1 MTARMVPAKGVCATM
16 PRMWPAPRYEFDRR
30 RAFITSLT
38 LLLAIVGAANTQ
50 PAGPFDLVLAGAR
63 VMDPASGTDAVRDV
77 GIRDGLI
84 AAISQA
90 PLAGTTVVDVHG
102 LVVAPGFIDPHAH
115 AQSLEGNKFQARD
128 GVTTALELESGAL
141 PISDWYRMR
150 EGQALLN
157 YGATAGHISS
167 RIAVMHKLERWSEI
181 SAMRQ
186 RTTEPRPDWTFRKAT
201 TPEIDEMIAN
211 LERGL
216 AAGALGVGMGPAYT
230 PGASREELLRVFELA
245 ARRKALAF
253 IHMRSAGEVEPGGS
267 IDALQEV
274 LANAAATGAS
284 VHIVHITSMGLRQT
298 RRLLTMIDGARA
310 RGLDITTE
318 LYPYT
323 AASTYLQSALFEPGW
338 QERFAIGFGDVQW
351 SATGERLTADS
362 FKRYR
367 EQGGFVVIH
376 MIPEDALHA
385 AMTHPAVMIGSDGVP
400 LTNGGGHPRGVGTY
414 ARVLGRY
421 VREEKLLDLMTALRK
436 ISLMPAQR
444 LEPFVPA
451 MRRKGRI
458 AVGADADITVFDPA
472 RVIDRAT
479 YEKPAQYSE
488 GIRHV
493 IVNGTFVVRD
503 EELVPNVT
511 PGRPIR
517 STDR

>member
-1 MTARMVPAKGVCATM
+1 M
-16 PRMWPAPRYEFDRR
+16 
-30 RAFITSLT
+30 SLT
-38 LLLAIVGAANTQ
+38 TFPRHGVFVVAAIVALTIGLSSAPPSAQT
-50 PAGPFDLVLAGAR
+50 FDIVLAGGR
-63 VMDPASGTDAVRDV
+63 VIDPASGLDAVRHV
-77 GIRDGLI
+77 GLRGGTV
-84 AAISQA
+84 AAISTT
-90 PLAGTTVVDVHG
+90 PLTGTTVVDVSG
-102 LVVAPGFIDPHAH
+102 LVVAPGFVDPHAH
-115 AQSLEGNKFQARD
+115 AQSLEGNRFQARD

-141 PISDWYRMR
+141 PTNDWYRSR

-167 RIAVMHKLERWSEI
+167 RIAVMHQLDRWSQI

-201 TPEIDEMIAN
+201 NPEIDQMIAH
-211 LERGL
+211 LQRGL
-216 AAGALGVGMGPAYT
+216 ASGALGIGMGPAYT

-245 ARRKALAF
+245 ARHKALAF

-274 LANAAATGAS
+274 LANVSATGAS

-298 RRLLTMIDGARA
+298 RRLLSMIDGARS
-310 RGLDITTE
+310 RGLDVTTE

-338 QERFAIGFGDVQW
+338 QERFAIGVGDVQW
-351 SATGERLTADS
+351 SATGERLTEES

-367 EQGGFVVIH
+367 AQGGLVVIH
-376 MIPEDALHA
+376 MIPDDALRA
-385 AMTHPAVMIGSDGVP
+385 AITHPNVMIGSDGVP
-400 LTNGGGHPRGVGTY
+400 LSNGGGHPRGIGTY

-421 VREEKLLDLMTALRK
+421 VREEKLIDLMTAVRK

-451 MRRKGRI
+451 MRRKGRL
-458 AVGADADITVFDPA
+458 AVGADADVTVFDAA

-479 YEKPAQYSE
+479 YENPAQYSE

-493 IVNGTFVVRD
+493 IVGGTFVVRD
-503 EELVPNVT
+503 DQLVPGVA
-511 PGRPIR
+511 PGRAIR
-517 STDR
+517 RTDP

>member
-1 MTARMVPAKGVCATM
+1 MRTSGRFIVFVAATAASASLAAT
-16 PRMWPAPRYEFDRR
+16 
-30 RAFITSLT
+30 
-38 LLLAIVGAANTQ
+38 AARQ
-50 PAGPFDLVLAGAR
+50 PSVTFDLVLAGGR
-63 VMDPASGTDAVRDV
+63 VMDPATGLDAVRH
-77 GIRDGLI
+77 IGLRGSEI
-84 AAISQA
+84 AAVSPT
-90 PLAGTTVVDVHG
+90 PLAGKVSLDVGG

-115 AQSLEGNKFQARD
+115 AQTLEGNRFQARD

-141 PISDWYRMR
+141 PIDDWYQSR

-157 YGATAGHISS
+157 YGATVGHISS
-167 RIAVMHKLERWSEI
+167 RIAVLHAKERWSEI

-186 RTTEPRPDWTFRKAT
+186 DTSIARPDWTHRKAT
-201 TPEIDEMIAN
+201 AAEVDAMMAH

-230 PGASREELLRVFELA
+230 PGASREELFRVFELA

-253 IHMRSAGEVEPGGS
+253 IHMRSAGEIEPGGS

-274 LANAAATGAS
+274 LANVAATGAS

-298 RRLLTMIDGARA
+298 GRLLAMIDGARS
-310 RGLDITTE
+310 RGLDVSTE

-338 QERFAIGFGDVQW
+338 QERFAIGFKDVQW
-351 SATGERLTADS
+351 AATGERLTEES
-362 FKRYR
+362 FARYR
-367 EQGGFVVIH
+367 ARGGFVVIH
-376 MIPEDALHA
+376 MIPEEALRA
-385 AMTHPAVMIGSDGVP
+385 ALTHPSVMIGSDGVP
-400 LTNGGGHPRGVGTY
+400 LTNSGGHPRGIGTY

-421 VREEKLLDLMTALRK
+421 VRDEKLLDLMTALRK
-436 ISLMPAQR
+436 ITLMPAQR

-458 AVGADADITVFDPA
+458 AVGADADLTVFDPA

-479 YEKPAQYSE
+479 YEKPAQFSE

-493 IVNGTFVVRD
+493 IVGGTFVVRD
-503 EELVPNVT
+503 EQLVPNVT
-511 PGRPIR
+511 PGRAIR
-517 STDR
+517 ATRQ

>member
-1 MTARMVPAKGVCATM
+1 MIPRLTAPAVVLAFALLEGSQ
-16 PRMWPAPRYEFDRR
+16 APGRFD
-30 RAFITSLT
+30 
-38 LLLAIVGAANTQ
+38 V
-50 PAGPFDLVLAGAR
+50 VLAGGR
-63 VMDPASGTDAVRDV
+63 VMDPASGLDAVRHV
-77 GIRDGLI
+77 GIRAGTI
-84 AAISQA
+84 AAVSPS
-90 PLAGTTVVDVHG
+90 PLAGATVIDVSG

-115 AQSLEGNKFQARD
+115 AQSLEGNRFQARD
-128 GVTTALELESGAL
+128 GVTTALELESGAV
-141 PISDWYRMR
+141 PIDDWYRSR

-157 YGATAGHISS
+157 YGATAGHIPS
-167 RIAVMHKLERWSEI
+167 RIAVMHQKERWAEI
-181 SAMRQ
+181 SAARQ
-186 RTTEPRPDWTFRKAT
+186 DTSLPRPDWTHRTAT
-201 TPEIDEMIAN
+201 AGEIDAIVGHM
-211 LERGL
+211 ERGL

-245 ARRKALAF
+245 ARRRALAF

-298 RRLLTMIDGARA
+298 RRLLGMIDGARA

-338 QERFAIGFGDVQW
+338 QERFAIGFKDVQW
-351 SATGERLTADS
+351 AATGERLTEDTFAT
-362 FKRYR
+362 YR
-367 EQGGFVVIH
+367 ATGGFVVIH
-376 MIPEDALHA
+376 MIPEDALRA
-385 AMTHPAVMIGSDGVP
+385 AITHPDVMIGSDGVP

-444 LEPFVPA
+444 LERFVPA
-451 MRRKGRI
+451 MRRKGRL
-458 AVGADADITVFDPA
+458 GAGMDADITVFDPA

-479 YEKPAQYSE
+479 YEKPAQFSE

-493 IVNGTFVVRD
+493 LVGGTFVVRD
-503 EELVPNVT
+503 GQLVANVT
-511 PGRPIR
+511 PGSAIR
-517 STDR
+517 ASSP

>member
-1 MTARMVPAKGVCATM
+1 MRIAISIAALTTVVAVAQLQSTQQGS
-16 PRMWPAPRYEFDRR
+16 FD
-30 RAFITSLT
+30 I
-38 LLLAIVGAANTQ
+38 
-50 PAGPFDLVLAGAR
+50 VLARGR
-63 VMDPASGTDAVRDV
+63 VMDPATGLDAVRHI
-77 GIRDGLI
+77 GIRGREI
-84 AAISQA
+84 AAVSTT
-90 PLAGTTVVDVHG
+90 PLNAATTIDASG

-115 AQSLEGNKFQARD
+115 AQTLEGNRFQARD

-141 PISDWYRMR
+141 PMNDWYQSR

-157 YGATAGHISS
+157 YGATVGHISS
-167 RIAVMHKLERWSEI
+167 RIAVMHAKERWSEI

-186 RTTEPRPDWTFRKAT
+186 DTSVARPDWTHKKAT
-201 TPEIDEMIAN
+201 PAEIDAMIGH

-216 AAGALGVGMGPAYT
+216 VAGALGVGMGPAYT
-230 PGASREELLRVFELA
+230 PGASREELFRVFELA

-253 IHMRSAGEVEPGGS
+253 IHMRSAGEIEPGGS

-274 LANAAATGAS
+274 LANVAATGAS
-284 VHIVHITSMGLRQT
+284 VHIVHITSMGLGQT
-298 RRLLTMIDGARA
+298 RRLLSMIDGARA
-310 RGLDITTE
+310 RGLDVTTE

-338 QERFAIGFGDVQW
+338 QQRFGIGFKDVQW
-351 SATGERLTADS
+351 AATGERLTEETFA
-362 FKRYR
+362 RYR
-367 EQGGFVVIH
+367 ARGGFVVIH
-376 MIPEDALHA
+376 MIPEDALRA
-385 AMTHPAVMIGSDGVP
+385 ALTHPTVMVGSDGVP

-421 VREEKLLDLMTALRK
+421 VREEKLIDLMTALRK

-458 AVGADADITVFDPA
+458 APGMDADLTVFDPT

-479 YEKPAQYSE
+479 FEQPAQFSE

-493 IVNGTFVVRD
+493 IVGGTFVVRD
-503 EELVPNVT
+503 EQLVPNVA

-517 STDR
+517 NTQP

>member
-1 MTARMVPAKGVCATM
+1 MVVAAAM
-16 PRMWPAPRYEFDRR
+16 
-30 RAFITSLT
+30 
-38 LLLAIVGAANTQ
+38 LAAGLSVSVTPGAQ
-50 PAGPFDLVLAGAR
+50 PGAPFDLVLNGGR
-63 VMDPASGTDAVRDV
+63 VMDPASGLDA
-77 GIRDGLI
+77 IRHIGLRGSQI
-84 AAISQA
+84 AAISA
-90 PLAGTTVVDVHG
+90 TPLAGTATVNVAG
-102 LVVAPGFIDPHAH
+102 LVVSPGFIDPHAH
-115 AQSLEGNKFQARD
+115 AQTLEGNRFQARD

-141 PISDWYRMR
+141 PIDDWYRSR

-167 RIAVMHKLERWSEI
+167 RIAVMHGKERWSEI

-186 RTTEPRPDWTFRKAT
+186 DASIPKPEWAFRKSTSAET
-201 TPEIDEMIAN
+201 DTMIAH

-216 AAGALGVGMGPAYT
+216 ASGALGIGMGPAYT
-230 PGASREELLRVFELA
+230 PAAGRDELLRVFELA

-274 LANAAATGAS
+274 LANVAATGAS

-298 RRLLTMIDGARA
+298 SRLLAMIDGARA
-310 RGLDITTE
+310 RGLDVTTE

-338 QERFAIGFGDVQW
+338 QERFGISFKDVQW
-351 SATGERLTADS
+351 AATGERLTAET
-362 FKRYR
+362 FAPYR
-367 EQGGFVVIH
+367 ARGGFVVIH
-376 MIPEDALHA
+376 MIPEEALRA
-385 AMTHPAVMIGSDGVP
+385 ALTHPQVMIGSDGVP

-436 ISLMPAQR
+436 ITLMPAQR

-479 YEKPAQYSE
+479 YERPAQFSE

-493 IVNGTFVVRD
+493 IVGGTFVVRD
-503 EELVPNVT
+503 EQLVPNVT

-517 STDR
+517 ATTR